1 MPRRGY
7 QMARGGAGRTPA
19 RPDGKRGDQLCQPV
33 EAHSR
38 SRIGGLRM
46 RKRLLGR
53 TGVLVSEFALGTM
66 TFGQEADEPAANA
79 LLDHYVQR
87 GGNLI
92 DTADV
97 YPPVGPRGTSEEII
111 GRWLGRRRAIR
122 NSIILATKCRGR
134 MDESGNSEGLSR
146 RWIIQACESSLRRLG
161 TDHIDLY
168 QAHQW
173 DPATPI
179 DETLAAFEMLVRSGK
194 VRYIGVSN
202 FTGWQL
208 ERTVM
213 TARHLGISAPVSLQP
228 QYNMLARE
236 IEWELVPVCIEEGL
250 GILPWGPLG
259 QGWLSGKYTR
269 ETAPT
274 GATRLGEDPNR
285 GIEAYD
291 RRNIER
297 TWRIVDALHA
307 VASELGVPPARV
319 ALRWLADRPGV
330 TAPLLGARA
339 VEQLRDNL
347 LAADISLDDGQRVRL
362 DAVSEPNTP
371 DYPYRL
377 LAENAAARRSLL

>member
-1 MPRRGY
+1 
-7 QMARGGAGRTPA
+7 
-19 RPDGKRGDQLCQPV
+19 
-33 EAHSR
+33 
-38 SRIGGLRM
+38 M

-66 TFGQEADEPAANA
+66 TFAQEADEQAANA
-79 LLDHYVQR
+79 LLDHYVES
-87 GGNLI
+87 GGNLV

-111 GRWLGRRRAIR
+111 GRWLSRHPAMRD
-122 NSIILATKCRGR
+122 SIILATKCRGR
-134 MDESGNSEGLSR
+134 MDDAGNSEGLSR
-146 RWIIQACESSLRRLG
+146 RWVIRACEGSLRRLG

-179 DETLAAFEMLVRSGK
+179 EETLVAFDMLVRSGK

-208 ERTVM
+208 ERTVLS
-213 TARHLGISAPVSLQP
+213 ARHIGAAVPVSLQP

-236 IEWELVPVCIEEGL
+236 IEGELVPVCLEEGL

-274 GATRLGEDPNR
+274 GTTRLGEDPKR
-285 GIEAYD
+285 GLEAYD

-297 TWRIVDALHA
+297 TWRIVEA
-307 VASELGVPPARV
+307 VQSVAAELGVPPARV

-330 TAPLLGARA
+330 AAPLLGART
-339 VEQLRDNL
+339 VEQLRENL
-347 LAADISLDDGQRVRL
+347 MAAELTLSEHQRSRL
-362 DAVSEPNTP
+362 EDVSAPATP

-377 LAENAAARRSLL
+377 LAESTAERAKLR

>member
-1 MPRRGY
+1 
-7 QMARGGAGRTPA
+7 
-19 RPDGKRGDQLCQPV
+19 
-33 EAHSR
+33 
-38 SRIGGLRM
+38 M

-79 LLDHYVQR
+79 LLDHYVQS

-111 GRWLGRRRAIR
+111 GRWLSRRRAIR

-179 DETLAAFEMLVRSGK
+179 EETLAAFEMLVRSGK
-194 VRYIGVSN
+194 VRYVGVSN

-269 ETAPT
+269 DTAPT

-307 VASELGVPPARV
+307 VASELDVPPARV

-330 TAPLLGARA
+330 TAPLLGART

-377 LAENAAARRSLL
+377 LAENTAARRSLL

>member
-1 MPRRGY
+1 
-7 QMARGGAGRTPA
+7 
-19 RPDGKRGDQLCQPV
+19 
-33 EAHSR
+33 
-38 SRIGGLRM
+38 M

-66 TFGQEADEPAANA
+66 TFGQEADEKAAGEI
-79 LLDHYVQR
+79 LDQYVEG

-97 YPPVGPRGTSEEII
+97 YPPSGPKGTSAEII
-111 GRWLGRRRAIR
+111 GRWRRQRPGARDSLIV
-122 NSIILATKCRGR
+122 ATKCRGR
-134 MDESGNSEGLSR
+134 MDDSGNSEGLSR
-146 RWIIQACESSLRRLG
+146 RWIISACEGSLRRLQ

-179 DETLAAFEMLVRSGK
+179 EETLAAFDALVRSGK

-202 FTGWQL
+202 FSGWQL
-208 ERTVM
+208 ERAVL
-213 TARHLGISAPVSLQP
+213 TARHMGVSVPVSLQP

-236 IEWELVPVCIEEGL
+236 IEWELVPVCVEEGL

-269 ETAPT
+269 EAAPS

-285 GIEAYD
+285 GLEAYD
-291 RRNIER
+291 RRNVER
-297 TWRIVDALHA
+297 TWRVVDAVQA

-319 ALRWLADRPGV
+319 ALRWLADRPAV
-330 TAPLLGARA
+330 AAPLLGARTA
-339 VEQLRDNL
+339 AQLRDNL
-347 LAADISLDDGQRVRL
+347 MASGLELTEEQ
-362 DAVSEPNTP
+362 
-371 DYPYRL
+371 
-377 LAENAAARRSLL
+377 

>member
-1 MPRRGY
+1 
-7 QMARGGAGRTPA
+7 
-19 RPDGKRGDQLCQPV
+19 
-33 EAHSR
+33 
-38 SRIGGLRM
+38 M

-66 TFGQEADEPAANA
+66 TFGQEADEKAAGEI
-79 LLDHYVQR
+79 LDQYVDG

-97 YPPVGPRGTSEEII
+97 YPPSGPKGTSEEII
-111 GRWLGRRRAIR
+111 GRWLRQRPGARDSLIV
-122 NSIILATKCRGR
+122 ATKCRGR
-134 MDESGNSEGLSR
+134 MDDSGNSEGLSR
-146 RWIIQACESSLRRLG
+146 RWIISACEGSLRRLQ

-179 DETLAAFEMLVRSGK
+179 EETLAAFDALVRSGK

-208 ERTVM
+208 ERTVLV
-213 TARHLGISAPVSLQP
+213 ARHMGVAPPVSLQP

-236 IEWELVPVCIEEGL
+236 IEWELVPVCLEEGL

-269 ETAPT
+269 DTAPQ
-274 GATRLGEDPNR
+274 GATRLGEDPKR
-285 GIEAYD
+285 GVEAYD
-291 RRNIER
+291 RRNVDR
-297 TWRIVDALHA
+297 TWRVVDAVHA
-307 VASELGVPPARV
+307 VASELGVPAARV

-330 TAPLLGARA
+330 AAPLLGARTA
-339 VEQLRDNL
+339 AQLRDNL
-347 LAADISLDDGQRVRL
+347 MASGLELTEEQRARL
-362 DAVSEPNTP
+362 DEVSAPPTP

-377 LAENAAARRSLL
+377 LAENAAERRRLLGRG

>member
-1 MPRRGY
+1 
-7 QMARGGAGRTPA
+7 
-19 RPDGKRGDQLCQPV
+19 
-33 EAHSR
+33 
-38 SRIGGLRM
+38 M

-79 LLDHYVQR
+79 LLDHYVQS

>member
-1 MPRRGY
+1 
-7 QMARGGAGRTPA
+7 
-19 RPDGKRGDQLCQPV
+19 
-33 EAHSR
+33 
-38 SRIGGLRM
+38 M

-79 LLDHYVQR
+79 LLDHYVQS

-213 TARHLGISAPVSLQP
+213 TARHLGIAAPVSLQP

>member
-1 MPRRGY
+1 
-7 QMARGGAGRTPA
+7 
-19 RPDGKRGDQLCQPV
+19 
-33 EAHSR
+33 
-38 SRIGGLRM
+38 M

-66 TFGQEADEPAANA
+66 TFGQEADEPAADA
-79 LLDHYVQR
+79 ILDQYVQS

-97 YPPVGPRGTSEEII
+97 YPPAGPRGTSEEII
-111 GRWLGRRRAIR
+111 GRWLSRHRAIR

-146 RWIIQACESSLRRLG
+146 RWIIQACEDSLRRLG

-179 DETLAAFEMLVRSGK
+179 EETLAAFEILVRSGK
-194 VRYIGVSN
+194 VRYIGMSN

-213 TARHLGISAPVSLQP
+213 TARHMGISAPVSLQP

-285 GIEAYD
+285 GLEAYD
-291 RRNIER
+291 RRNLER
-297 TWRIVDALHA
+297 TWRIVDALRA

-330 TAPLLGARA
+330 TAPLLGARTA
-339 VEQLRDNL
+339 NQLRDNL
-347 LAADISLDDGQRVRL
+347 LAVDISLDEGQRARL
-362 DAVSEPNTP
+362 DAVSEPDTP

-377 LAENAAARRSLL
+377 LAENTAARRSLL

>member
-1 MPRRGY
+1 
-7 QMARGGAGRTPA
+7 
-19 RPDGKRGDQLCQPV
+19 
-33 EAHSR
+33 
-38 SRIGGLRM
+38 M

-97 YPPVGPRGTSEEII
+97 YPPVGPRGASEEII
-111 GRWLGRRRAIR
+111 GRWLGRHPGIR

-179 DETLAAFEMLVRSGK
+179 EETLAAFEMLVRSGK

-269 ETAPT
+269 ETAPA

-330 TAPLLGARA
+330 TAPLLGART

-347 LAADISLDDGQRVRL
+347 LAADISLDQVQRVRL

-377 LAENAAARRSLL
+377 LAENTAARRSLL

>member
-1 MPRRGY
+1 
-7 QMARGGAGRTPA
+7 
-19 RPDGKRGDQLCQPV
+19 
-33 EAHSR
+33 
-38 SRIGGLRM
+38 M

-66 TFGQEADEPAANA
+66 TFGQEAPEIAAMQI
-79 LLDHYVQR
+79 LDAYVDG

-97 YPPVGPRGTSEEII
+97 YPPVGPKGTSEEII
-111 GRWLGRRRAIR
+111 GRWLSGRPAVRD
-122 NSIILATKCRGR
+122 SIILATKCRGR
-134 MDESGNSEGLSR
+134 MDGSGNSEGLSR
-146 RWIIQACESSLRRLG
+146 RWIIRACEGSLRRLQ

-179 DETLAAFEMLVRSGK
+179 EETLAAFDVLVRSGK

-213 TARHLGISAPVSLQP
+213 TARHLGFSVPVSLQP

-250 GILPWGPLG
+250 GILPWGPLA

-269 ETAPT
+269 DMAPS
-274 GATRLGEDPNR
+274 GATRLGEDPNV
-285 GIEAYD
+285 GD
-291 RRNIER
+291 RRCR
-297 TWRIVDALHA
+297 ASRRHRARRATGTGRAALA
-307 VASELGVPPARV
+307 G
-319 ALRWLADRPGV
+319 RPSRG
-330 TAPLLGARA
+330 R
-339 VEQLRDNL
+339 R
-347 LAADISLDDGQRVRL
+347 
-362 DAVSEPNTP
+362 
-371 DYPYRL
+371 
-377 LAENAAARRSLL
+377 AAARGANRGSAARQPDGGRHRTERGAALAPGRGERAGDPGLPLPAARRRHR

>member
-1 MPRRGY
+1 
-7 QMARGGAGRTPA
+7 
-19 RPDGKRGDQLCQPV
+19 
-33 EAHSR
+33 
-38 SRIGGLRM
+38 M

-79 LLDHYVQR
+79 LLDHYVQS

-213 TARHLGISAPVSLQP
+213 MARHLGISAPVSLQP

-269 ETAPT
+269 ETAPA